1 MSLDANDNLILLSR
15 LRRLL
20 TAPHR
25 AGFDARILLF
35 TPTPPGELG
44 RANSD
49 HVAADRDDVDRL
61 LSEALLRRPT
71 TSATG
76 QAKEQKE

>member
-1 MSLDANDNLILLSR
+1 MGRRWGAAASGLVSLDANDNLILLSR

-25 AGFDARILLF
+25 ADFGVRSMLF
-35 TPTPPGELG
+35 TPTPPGEL
-44 RANSD
+44 
-49 HVAADRDDVDRL
+49 DRL
-61 LSEALLRRPT
+61 LSGAMLRRPT